1 MFLCEVDDCVFE
13 TKIKLIVFC
22 DENTGINVYTDAPE
36 WKRYCVPVKLSE
48 FMAEKCLKFGRLLRP
63 SGPYVFGELL
73 AIFFGTKLGWGETDP
88 CAEYTRIVDGS
99 CVWALFVA
107 DMPVTLR
114 EWYFFGDFFLRCQ
127 HPLSACEVCV
137 GALVVSVCS
146 LFLCKLCV
154 FVCYIFFSRFS
165 LLPFSVPSD

>member
-1 MFLCEVDDCVFE
+1 MCQSTPGLLMVRASEHFLLPICQSPCESD
-13 TKIKLIVFC
+13 I
-22 DENTGINVYTDAPE
+22 
-36 WKRYCVPVKLSE
+36 
-48 FMAEKCLKFGRLLRP
+48 
-63 SGPYVFGELL
+63 
-73 AIFFGTKLGWGETDP
+73 
-88 CAEYTRIVDGS
+88 
-99 CVWALFVA
+99 
-107 DMPVTLR
+107 
-114 EWYFFGDFFLRCQ
+114 FFGDFFLRCQ